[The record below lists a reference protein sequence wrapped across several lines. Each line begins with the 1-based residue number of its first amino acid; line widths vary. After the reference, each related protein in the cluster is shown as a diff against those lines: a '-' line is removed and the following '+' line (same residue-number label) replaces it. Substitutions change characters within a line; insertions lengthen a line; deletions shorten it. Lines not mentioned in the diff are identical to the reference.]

1 MQDSTDSKNEEID
14 WMRRPKLLVESV
26 ENWRKSNSRSSGS
39 LTARRRS
46 SSSWIAM
53 DGGEEVLNISSEPP
67 PDEVAVAGSMKVD
80 EKLPAMSTS
89 SEFGRPTTRAGSRNL
104 FMKQRVRLV
113 GGGSVGTELG
123 VGCSHTHDVGDA
135 STHLQLGCG
144 SSSSLNTTNLGVDK
158 VGEGEFKDIS
168 GKEIC
173 KGLDGRADASMVSSS
188 QGRDE
193 GRPNS
198 GAEAEGSQRRRTR
211 LGKQVEV
218 DESDDE
224 GSRLETL
231 LCLGT
236 HPRFVPGDSGTSRLG
251 SSSCLPGTNGSAEA
265 CSRSGIE
272 SAASKGKRKR
282 DVDRSESAAAVGIA
296 LENVESESD
305 DQGQSGGSLFTD
317 RPSRRLIVGGPNSS
331 SLRERRRIAERE
343 REPITP
349 ISFLDS
355 PPRGRSLL
363 RRNSGFSLSIRP
375 STQPYVL
382 DLEQA
387 VGPDVDG
394 VEENDH
400 IQNWL
405 SGRQESSPSTVNA
418 VDESPARRPAQIID
432 LISPEPEHS
441 YSNRVI
447 DLVSP
452 ERPSFPNLASRDEFA
467 PGSRRAAR
475 RDRMRWTRGL
485 ADRSRPSVG
494 RHQRTA
500 NGAGSS
506 QEIPNGIT
514 LSTNEHPETESSR
527 RRTEPSQ
534 PYFLRSGPR
543 VHWDVD
549 DVRILEEASVNNQ
562 PTAGNYRR
570 RGRRFFPGADM
581 PSSGGHPTITG
592 TILGPEWLPGNL
604 NQEMFCYSDSYLA
617 FGDSD
622 DDDNT
627 ERSRQLAEDERI
639 ARQLQAAYVSEAAGG
654 EVPDDESLARRLQA
668 EEDNLA
674 RDFRHTRGGD
684 LFGFSAVQ
692 RYLGDMQSLQRESPP
707 RFLRLSRPRSDTSAL
722 SSSSSRFNFPPVVR
736 NGRFFQFHRGQAD
749 MDAEL
754 PGGRVQFPSHM
765 TVESRL
771 EVLAALE
778 NAIQEQVSVGLQL
791 AQVDRDFNEN
801 DYEMLL
807 ALDTDIDRNRGAS
820 IEKIN
825 LLPLTTLQPTDVCE
839 DTCSICLE
847 MQVSGEVIRRLPC
860 IHVFHMKCIDKW
872 LQRQAV
878 CPVCKAHI

>member
-1 MQDSTDSKNEEID
+1 MQDKTDSKNEEID
-14 WMRRPKLLVESV
+14 WMRRPKILVESV
-26 ENWRKSNSRSSGS
+26 ENWRKSNSHFGGS

-46 SSSWIAM
+46 STSWIAM
-53 DGGEEVLNISSEPP
+53 DGGEDVLNVSSESP
-67 PDEVAVAGSMKVD
+67 PDEAAVAGPMKVD
-80 EKLPAMSTS
+80 EKLPAMGKST
-89 SEFGRPTTRAGSRNL
+89 EFERPSTRAGVRNL
-104 FMKQRVRLV
+104 FLKQQRARLA
-113 GGGSVGTELG
+113 GGGSVGTELKI
-123 VGCSHTHDVGDA
+123 GCSHTHDVGDT

-144 SSSSLNTTNLGVDK
+144 SSSSLNSTKVGVEK
-158 VGEGEFKDIS
+158 VGEDKFKDIS
-168 GKEIC
+168 GKEISIAL
-173 KGLDGRADASMVSSS
+173 GGRADASMVPSS
-188 QGRDE
+188 QGRDQD
-193 GRPNS
+193 RPNS
-198 GAEAEGSQRRRTR
+198 GAEAEGSQKRRTR

-218 DESDDE
+218 DLSDDE

-265 CSRSGIE
+265 CSRSGFE
-272 SAASKGKRKR
+272 AAASKGKRKR

-305 DQGQSGGSLFTD
+305 DEILGGSLFSD
-317 RPSRRLIVGGPNSS
+317 RPSRRVLAGGS

-343 REPITP
+343 PITP

-355 PPRGRSLL
+355 SPRGRSS
-363 RRNSGFSLSIRP
+363 RRNSGFSLPHSILSMRP

-387 VGPDVDG
+387 AGPDGDG
-394 VEENDH
+394 VEENDP
-400 IQNWL
+400 IPNWL
-405 SGRQESSPSTVNA
+405 SGRQESSPSTANA
-418 VDESPARRPAQIID
+418 VDESPARSPAQIID

-441 YSNRVI
+441 LSNQVI
-447 DLVSP
+447 DLSSP
-452 ERPSFPNLASRDEFA
+452 ERPSFPNMGSRDEFA

-485 ADRSRPSVG
+485 ADRSRPSTG
-494 RHQRTA
+494 RHQRSS

-506 QEIPNGIT
+506 QVIPTGIN
-514 LSTNEHPETESSR
+514 LSANEHPETESSR

-543 VHWDVD
+543 VHWDLD
-549 DVRILEEASVNNQ
+549 DLRILDDASVNNQ
-562 PTAGNYRR
+562 PIAGNHRR
-570 RGRRFFPGADM
+570 RGGRFFPGADTT
-581 PSSGGHPTITG
+581 SSGGHPTIG
-592 TILGPEWLPGNL
+592 GSIFGPEWLPGQMS
-604 NQEMFCYSDSYLA
+604 QETFCYSDSYLA

-627 ERSRQLAEDERI
+627 VRSRQLAEDERI
-639 ARQLQAAYVSEAAGG
+639 ARELQAAYVSEAAGG

-668 EEDNLA
+668 EEDNIA

-692 RYLGDMQSLQRESPP
+692 RYLGDMRESPP
-707 RFLRLSRPRSDTSAL
+707 RVFRLSRPRSETSSL

-736 NGRFFQFHRGQAD
+736 NGRLFQFHRGQAD

-765 TVESRL
+765 TVES
-771 EVLAALE
+771 
-778 NAIQEQVSVGLQL
+778 L

-807 ALDTDIDRNRGAS
+807 ALDTDIDRNRGAT

-825 LLPLTTLQPTDVCE
+825 LLPLTTLQ
-839 DTCSICLE
+839 
-847 MQVSGEVIRRLPC
+847 
-860 IHVFHMKCIDKW
+860 CIDKW
-872 LQRQAV
+872 LQRQAIAV
-878 CPVCKAHI
+878 QDDQDVWEKLGNVACDNHSLF